1 MQITRRKSEL
11 RLLEGEPVQYRGA
24 IWIIK
29 GEQHPPG
36 YLVAYPR
43 YDLIRRDKLLSH
55 EKNRLIREHL
65 FYWGCLDLR
74 VPVIPLH
81 NTIQHYGGLSWQ
93 AELTKTIM
101 EQIIGDLGEVN
112 VSGSSIIMRGND
124 VDLVIYT
131 IKTALVVEKI
141 KENLGVLIEE
151 AGTGDLY
158 REWLLR
164 HKSTLSFQEY
174 LGLKE
179 NSLLHIKILGYPVS
193 LRIVPYYHGFSS
205 CIDPVFIRKRY
216 SGYLDIVRPLSPYTT
231 PARFLAKIS
240 DVEKAVLETRRILYA
255 EAKTG
260 RYFLEDG
267 YIEVRRT
274 GKYIVPD
281 HGILHPVN
289 V

>member
-11 RLLEGEPVQYRGA
+11 RLLEGEPVQYKGA
-24 IWIIK
+24 IWIVK

-43 YDLIRRDKLLSH
+43 YDLIRRDKLSSH
-55 EKNRLIREHL
+55 EKNILIQEHL
-65 FYWGCLDLR
+65 LYWDCLDLR

-81 NTIQHYGGLSWQ
+81 NTIQHYRELSWQ
-93 AELTKTIM
+93 AESSKTIM
-101 EQIIGDLGEVN
+101 EQIIGDLGEVI

-131 IKTALVVEKI
+131 FKPALVVEKI

-158 REWLLR
+158 REWLLK

-174 LGLKE
+174 LSLKK
-179 NSLLHIKILGYPVS
+179 NSLLHIKIVGYPVS
-193 LRIVPYYHGFSS
+193 LRIVPYCHGFSS
-205 CIDPVFIRKRY
+205 CIDPVFLRKRY
-216 SGYLDIVRPLSPYTT
+216 SGYLDIVKPLSPYTT
-231 PARFLAKIS
+231 PARFLAKLS
-240 DVEKAVLETRRILYA
+240 DGENIVLETRRILYA
-255 EAKTG
+255 EAQIG
-260 RYFLEDG
+260 RYFLENG
-267 YIEVRRT
+267 YIEVRKT
-274 GKYIVPD
+274 GKYIIPD